1 MFYREG
7 SLVENFL
14 AFATVDAP
22 SVAPQAV
29 TQVALRVVLAV
40 ELAGIFNHFGWV
52 DRNPAIFTNT

>member
-1 MFYREG
+1 M
-7 SLVENFL
+7 ENFL